1 MSREDFSLT
10 VNGDCLEYIDD
21 IHTYLVNGQIVPSI
35 TQIMKVRFGNKY
47 TGIARETLEKA
58 ADYGT
63 GVHRAIEM
71 YVREGWTA
79 CETMGFANEVRNFEW
94 LKKTFQFETVD
105 TEVPVILYDH
115 GTPIAAGRLDLVLKT
130 QGVKSIADIKTTAT
144 LDKEYLAIQLNL
156 YRRAYQQSYGETIG
170 ALDAIHLRRKE
181 IRKFVPIPINE
192 EITDEVIN
200 EFLTL
205 KEKGE
210 TNNE

>member
-21 IHTYLVNGQIVPSI
+21 IHIYLVNGLIVPSI

-79 CETMGFANEVRNFEW
+79 CETMGFTDEVRNFEW

-105 TEVPVILYDH
+105 TEVPVILYDY
-115 GTPIAAGRLDLVLKT
+115 GTPIAAGRLDLILKT

-181 IRKFVPIPINE
+181 VRKFVPIPINE
-192 EITDEVIN
+192 EITDEVII

-210 TNNE
+210 

>member
-1 MSREDFSLT
+1 
-10 VNGDCLEYIDD
+10 
-21 IHTYLVNGQIVPSI
+21 
-35 TQIMKVRFGNKY
+35 
-47 TGIARETLEKA
+47 
-58 ADYGT
+58 
-63 GVHRAIEM
+63 
-71 YVREGWTA
+71 
-79 CETMGFANEVRNFEW
+79 MGFANEVRNFEW
-94 LKKTFQFETVD
+94 LKKTFQFEPVD

-170 ALDAIHLRRKE
+170 SLDAIHLRRKE
-181 IRKFVPIPINE
+181 VRKFVPIPINE
-192 EITDEVIN
+192 EITDEVIK

>member
-1 MSREDFSLT
+1 MSREDFSIT

-35 TQIMKVRFGNKY
+35 TQIMKVRFADKY

-79 CETMGFANEVRNFEW
+79 CETMGFVNEVRNFEW

-105 TEVPVILYDH
+105 TEVPVILYDY

-181 IRKFVPIPINE
+181 VRKFVPIPINE